1 MAIKAPGWCH
11 TAVPTTRGWVDPN
24 TGELLKSGKFTQAQI
39 DEWHGVPT
47 KREVLIET
55 MPEPIADEDEHE
67 EEYEYY
73 DLGSMTKSELV
84 ELAEEFELDTS
95 GMVKSEIIEAL
106 EEVME

>member
-11 TAVPTTRGWVDPN
+11 TAVPTIRGWVDPN
-24 TGELLKSGKFTQAQI
+24 TGELLKSGKFTQVQI

-47 KREVLIET
+47 TQEVLIEA
-55 MPEPIADEDEHE
+55 MPEPVADD

-73 DLGSMTKSELV
+73 DLGSMTKPELV
-84 ELAEEFELDTS
+84 SLAEEFEIDTS
-95 GMVKSEIIEAL
+95 GMVKANIVEAL

>member
-24 TGELLKSGKFTQAQI
+24 TGELLKSGKFTQAQV
-39 DEWHGVPT
+39 DEWHGIPDIA
-47 KREVLIET
+47 IEAT
-55 MPEPIADEDEHE
+55 PEPEFLTEEGDD
-67 EEYEYY
+67 EEYDYY
-73 DLGSMTKSELV
+73 DLGAMTKPELV
-84 ELAEEFELDTS
+84 ELAEEFEIDTA

>member
-24 TGELLKSGKFTQAQI
+24 TSELLKSGKFTQAQV
-39 DEWHGVPT
+39 DEWYGVPSAQ
-47 KREVLIET
+47 EVLIEA
-55 MPEPIADEDEHE
+55 MPGPVADDE

-84 ELAEEFELDTS
+84 ELAEEYELDTS

>member
-11 TAVPTTRGWVDPN
+11 TAVPTTRGWADPN
-24 TGELLKSGKFTQAQI
+24 TSELLKSGKFTQAQI
-39 DEWHGVPT
+39 DEWYGVPT
-47 KREVLIET
+47 TQEVLIEA
-55 MPEPIADEDEHE
+55 MPEPIADDE

-84 ELAEEFELDTS
+84 ELAEEYELDTG